1 MKWHQ
6 ILNPKVIEIMCKT
19 TPFGQWHGL
28 YLTFV
33 TPVQVMDGGDNLNQ
47 TPLLFVC
54 HHCHVWNVKIS
65 RFIRSNVLVHHI
77 VNELLALFM

>member
-1 MKWHQ
+1 MARA
-6 ILNPKVIEIMCKT
+6 
-19 TPFGQWHGL
+19 L

-47 TPLLFVC
+47 TPLLFVF

-65 RFIRSNVLVHHI
+65 RFIRSNVHVLVHHI
-77 VNELLALFM
+77 VNELFALFM

>member
-1 MKWHQ
+1 MARA
-6 ILNPKVIEIMCKT
+6 
-19 TPFGQWHGL
+19 L

-65 RFIRSNVLVHHI
+65 HFIRSNVLVHHI